1 MSSFVANFDIDSKSD
16 MFSQDV
22 KIAVNAK
29 AQEGKEFSFQIKANS
44 SESTTGSNLK
54 FEPTMKGAGMAR
66 LGKAPVDM
74 VVKLLKDMKG
84 TAIFVNKYD
93 KYPKDLTAFNNDFM
107 NKGKTYYEN
116 KVLPTLMTGGNKIT
130 SDVSTVIDIQDIKR
144 AVRHLVLLNPGEKPF
159 HPEIGTGVRAAL
171 FQNFTAPV
179 KALLNSR
186 IQEQLRKYEPRIEV
200 TNVSMNDNIDNN
212 ELSCKIEFK
221 VRNAPQQTEEVDIFL
236 QRLR

>member
-1 MSSFVANFDIDSKSD
+1 MAAIEYNTGFDDAQSVNNSPRDNFLYKDISLY
-16 MFSQDV
+16 FTR
-22 KIAVNAK
+22 N
-29 AQEGKEFSFQIKANS
+29 
-44 SESTTGSNLK
+44 
-54 FEPTMKGAGMAR
+54 
-66 LGKAPVDM
+66 PV
-74 VVKLLKDMKG
+74 
-84 TAIFVNKYD
+84 
-93 KYPKDLTAFNNDFM
+93 
-107 NKGKTYYEN
+107 
-116 KVLPTLMTGGNKIT
+116 T
-130 SDVSTVIDIQDIKR
+130 SDVSTVTDIQDIKR

-221 VRNAPQQTEEVDIFL
+221 VRNARQQTEEVDIFL